1 MTLTKTKIGAIISV
15 ATLTAGQAIKIWQVN
30 SKPVPIVEHH
40 YHNSIVHH
48 HYKGGN
54 HTSIGTNSSS
64 QGGPGEGCSTG
75 SDMMLYSVSENFSF
89 IGNLFIE
96 SQYLFTYSI
105 IPIML
110 LLLSCLV
117 SYFFV
122 KRCKHFFTNTYILR
136 LLQLADLNRKIQVWC
151 LLAIL
156 SFTIVFDIFCI
167 IYWG

>member
-15 ATLTAGQAIKIWQVN
+15 ATL
-30 SKPVPIVEHH
+30 
-40 YHNSIVHH
+40 
-48 HYKGGN
+48 
-54 HTSIGTNSSS
+54 
-64 QGGPGEGCSTG
+64 TG

-96 SQYLFTYSI
+96 SPYLFTYSI

-110 LLLSCLV
+110 LLFSCLV
-117 SYFFV
+117 SYVFV
-122 KRCKHFFTNTYILR
+122 KRCKRFFTNKYILR

-167 IYWG
+167 LYWG

>member
-1 MTLTKTKIGAIISV
+1 MTLTKTKIGAMISV
-15 ATLTAGQAIKIWQVN
+15 ATLTAGEAIRIWQVN
-30 SKPVPIVEHH
+30 SKPVTIVEHH
-40 YHNSIVHH
+40 YHNSVVYHNC
-48 HYKGGN
+48 KGSN

-64 QGGPGEGCSTG
+64 QGGPGEGCSSG
-75 SDMMLYSVSENFSF
+75 SDMVLYSVSENFPF

-96 SQYLFTYSI
+96 SPYLCTYSI
-105 IPIML
+105 IPIILM
-110 LLLSCLV
+110 LLSCLV

>member
-1 MTLTKTKIGAIISV
+1 MNAKELRLS
-15 ATLTAGQAIKIWQVN
+15 
-30 SKPVPIVEHH
+30 
-40 YHNSIVHH
+40 
-48 HYKGGN
+48 
-54 HTSIGTNSSS
+54 
-64 QGGPGEGCSTG
+64 
-75 SDMMLYSVSENFSF
+75 
-89 IGNLFIE
+89 NLFIE
-96 SQYLFTYSI
+96 SKYLFTYSI
-105 IPIML
+105 IPITL

-117 SYFFV
+117 SYVFV